1 MQDKTQRSKK
11 IPKRLIFGAIV
22 LLIGVMFMLRA
33 LNVTFVDELWQWWPS
48 IIILAGIV
56 MLIANRFRNR
66 FVPTLLILI
75 GAFIQI
81 QVLDIDTGI
90 EISRFFWPV
99 ILILVGI
106 LILAGGLHA
115 RRRKKKQ
122 PTPEPHHFAATHSD
136 STTQNKVE
144 EVEDIDDDN
153 LNISAVWTSTHKRIN
168 STDFKGGSIT
178 AVMGSLKLDMR
189 ETTALQN
196 HTPLEITCVMGQ
208 VKLRVPPE
216 WDVII
221 DTNTTKAEIDDKRQ
235 QHHIAGPSV
244 GITITGTVVL
254 GSLHIED

>member
-1 MQDKTQRSKK
+1 MQDKTQQSKR
-11 IPKRLIFGAIV
+11 IPKRLIFGAIA

-33 LNVTFVDELWQWWPS
+33 FDVTLVDELWQWWPS
-48 IIILAGIV
+48 IIILVGIV

-75 GAFIQI
+75 GAFVQI

-99 ILILVGI
+99 ILIIVGI
-106 LILAGGLHA
+106 LILAGGLSA

-122 PTPEPHHFAATHSD
+122 PTTETRHFATTHSN
-136 STTQNKVE
+136 STPQNK
-144 EVEDIDDDN
+144 VEDIDDDN

-168 STDFKGGSIT
+168 STDFKGGSVT
-178 AVMGSLKLDMR
+178 VVMGSLELDMR
-189 ETTALQN
+189 ETIALQN

-208 VKLRVPPE
+208 VTLRVPPE
-216 WDVII
+216 WDVTT
-221 DTNTTKAEIDDKRQ
+221 DNNTTNKGKIEDKRK
-235 QHHIAGPSV
+235 QHHVAGPSV

-254 GSLHIED
+254 GSLQIED

>member
-1 MQDKTQRSKK
+1 MQDKTQRSKR
-11 IPKRLIFGAIV
+11 IPKRLIFGVIV

-33 LNVTFVDELWQWWPS
+33 FGVTLVDELWQWWPS
-48 IIILAGIV
+48 IIILVGIV

-75 GAFIQI
+75 GAFVQI

-106 LILAGGLHA
+106 LILAGGLSA

-122 PTPEPHHFAATHSD
+122 PNPEAHHFATTHSD
-136 STTQNKVE
+136 STTQDV
-144 EVEDIDDDN
+144 DDDSIN
-153 LNISAVWTSTHKRIN
+153 TSAVWSTVHKRIN
-168 STDFKGGSIT
+168 STDFKGGSVT

-189 ETTALQN
+189 ETIVHQN
-196 HTPLEITCVMGQ
+196 HTPLEITAVMGQ
-208 VKLRVPPE
+208 VTLRVPPE
-216 WDVII
+216 WDVTI
-221 DTNTTKAEIDDKRQ
+221 DNNTTNKGKIEDKRK
-235 QHHIAGPSV
+235 QHHVAGPSV
-244 GITITGTVVL
+244 GITITGTVIM